1 MLTLSDIFTPL
12 SAFLD
17 GSTAADVLRVL
28 IDLSPIIL
36 AMILFQIFWPLWVR
50 YVRAEFFYKQK
61 YTVAEI
67 KLPKETLKSPLAM
80 ELFLTALHQTGG
92 EGNAYDKF
100 WLGKTR
106 PWFSLEM
113 VSVEGQVKFFIWMR
127 STWKG
132 FIESSLYAQ
141 FPGIEVHDVD
151 DYARSMHFDPQK
163 MTLWGCELE
172 FTKKDFYPIKTYV
185 DYKLDKDPK
194 EEFKVDPLAP
204 LLEFLG
210 SIGANQQVWIQI
222 LVRAHKAEDRKPG
235 HIWKKT
241 DKMKDEAIE
250 EINKILVR
258 DPKTKVTGKIDE
270 ESGKGQQVAISEGEK
285 EIVAA
290 IERSLTKQ
298 AYDVGIRAMYIAKK
312 EFFNPA
318 NISGLTGSFKQFGSE
333 HLNGFKPN
341 GSVLS
346 PKFSY
351 PWQDYKEFRQNRM
364 REEAVAAYKRRSYFF
379 GPFKAEKSMVLNSEE
394 LATIFHFP
402 GQVAQTPTLSRI
414 PSKKA
419 EAPGNLP
426 V

>member
-12 SAFLD
+12 STFLH
-17 GSTAADVLRVL
+17 GTMGVDVLRVL
-28 IDLSPIIL
+28 ITLSPIIL

-61 YTVAEI
+61 YTLVEI
-67 KLPKETLKSPLAM
+67 KLPKENLKSPLAM

-92 EGNAYDKF
+92 EGNAYDKY

-106 PWFSLEM
+106 PWFSLEI

-127 STWKG
+127 STWKS

-151 DYARSMHFDPQK
+151 DYARSTHFDPAS

-172 FTKKDFYPIKTYV
+172 LTKPDFYPIKTYV

-204 LLEFLG
+204 LLEYLG

-222 LVRAHKAEDRKPG
+222 LVRAHKAESPKSG
-235 HIWKKT
+235 HFWKKT
-241 DKMKDEAIE
+241 DKMKDDAIAE
-250 EINKILVR
+250 VNKILMR
-258 DPKTKVTGKIDE
+258 DPKTKVTGEIDE

-298 AYDVGIRAMYIAKK
+298 AYDVGIRAMYIAKR

-318 NISGLTGSFKQFGSE
+318 NISGLTGSFKQFSSE

-351 PWQDYKEFRQNRM
+351 PWQDYKEYRQNRM

-379 GPFKAEKSMVLNSEE
+379 GPFKADKAFVLNSEE
-394 LATIFHFP
+394 LATVFHFP
-402 GQVAQTPTLSRI
+402 GQVSQTPTLARI

-426 V
+426 I